1 MRPLEGI
8 RVIDLTHVL
17 AGPFSTH
24 QLCMM
29 GADVIKIE
37 KPGQGDQTRG
47 LALQPELNGLAPG
60 FVALNSGKRSVVV
73 DLKTDEGRRV
83 VEKLVA
89 TADVFVENFRP
100 GKAAK
105 LGLTPERLHAINP
118 ALIYC
123 SISGWGQVGPNA
135 SRPAYDHVIQAATGM
150 MSLQGD
156 NPQAPP
162 MKVGFPVIDI
172 GTGMLAANAILAAL
186 LRRAR
191 GDRTPIVLDVS
202 MVDASA
208 LMMVGV
214 VANYWLA
221 GIAPSRVGNQGF
233 VGSPGADTFP
243 TADGWI
249 STAANTLRQFQT
261 MCAVLGRPDIPTN
274 TALLPKLPDSP
285 DGFLSDLS
293 NKAVRDELVKAFAT
307 DSAAAWEQKFAAA
320 GVPASKV
327 QTVPSYLDGHYMQS
341 GGADV
346 ELETHPLG
354 RSTPARIFHEGFR
367 WTGETRSHAGR
378 PPRLGEHT
386 AAILEELHFPETS
399 IARSSSPEGY
409 TAADVTRLRRS
420 P

>member
-1 MRPLEGI
+1 MRPLEGM

-17 AGPFSTH
+17 AGPFATH
-24 QLCMM
+24 QLCML
-29 GADVIKIE
+29 GAEVIKVE
-37 KPGQGDQTRG
+37 RPGQGDQTRG

-60 FVALNSGKRSVVV
+60 FVALNSGKRSVVL
-73 DLKTDEGRRV
+73 DLKTEHGRKA
-83 VEKLVA
+83 VERLVA

-118 ALIYC
+118 KLIYC

-150 MSLQGD
+150 MALQGSD
-156 NPQAPP
+156 PNAPP
-162 MKVGFPVIDI
+162 IKVGFPVIDI

-191 GDRTPIVLDVS
+191 GDQSPIVLDVS

-208 LMMVGV
+208 VLMVGA
-214 VANYWLA
+214 VASYWLA
-221 GIAPSRVGNQGF
+221 GVAPARVGNQGF

-261 MCAVLGRPDIPTN
+261 MCGVLGRPDILTN
-274 TALLPKLPDSP
+274 KTLLPKLPDSLEA
-285 DGFLSDLS
+285 FLSGLGNAS
-293 NKAVRDELVKAFAT
+293 VREELVKAFSAESAT
-307 DSAAAWEQKFAAA
+307 VWEERFAAT

-327 QTVPSYLDGHYMQS
+327 QTVPAYLDGHYL
-341 GGADV
+341 GTGRADAA
-346 ELETHPLG
+346 LAAHPTG
-354 RSTPARIFHEGFR
+354 RSTPAQIFHEGYR
-367 WTGETRSHAGR
+367 WTGEAHPPLGH

-386 AAILEELHFPETS
+386 TKILGELGE
-399 IARSSSPEGY
+399 AQ
-409 TAADVTRLRRS
+409 
-420 P
+420 

>member
-1 MRPLEGI
+1 MLPLQGM

-24 QLCMM
+24 QLCML

-47 LALQPELNGLAPG
+47 LAMQPGLNGLAPG
-60 FVALNSGKRSVVV
+60 FVALNSGKRSLVV
-73 DLKTDEGRRV
+73 DLKTEDGRKV
-83 VEKLVA
+83 VERLAA

-105 LGLTPERLHAINP
+105 LGLTAERLQAINP
-118 ALIYC
+118 GLIYC

-156 NPQAPP
+156 DPQAPP
-162 MKVGFPVIDI
+162 VKVGFPVIDI

-191 GDRTPIVLDVS
+191 GDQGPIVLDVS

-208 LMMVGV
+208 LLMVGA
-214 VANYWLA
+214 VANYWLS
-221 GIAPSRVGNQGF
+221 GIAPRRVGNQGF

-243 TADGWI
+243 TAEGWI

-261 MCAVLGRPDIPTN
+261 LCGVLGRPDIVTDK
-274 TALLPKLPDSP
+274 ALLPSLPDSP
-285 DGFLSDLS
+285 EGFLSDLG
-293 NKAVRDELVKAFAT
+293 NKAVRAELVKAFAT
-307 DSAAAWEQKFAAA
+307 ASATVWEERLAAA
-320 GVPASKV
+320 GVPAAKV
-327 QTVPSYLDGHYMQS
+327 QTVPSYLDGPYMQS
-341 GGADV
+341 GRVDC
-346 ELETHPLG
+346 ELAAHPLG
-354 RSTPARIFHEGFR
+354 RDGPARILNEGYR
-367 WTGETRSHAGR
+367 WTGEGRSQPGP

-386 AAILEELHFPETS
+386 DAILEELS
-399 IARSSSPEGY
+399 RS
-409 TAADVTRLRRS
+409 A
-420 P
+420 

>member
-1 MRPLEGI
+1 MRPLQGT

-24 QLCMM
+24 QLCML

-37 KPGQGDQTRG
+37 RPGQGDQTRG

-60 FVALNSGKRSVVV
+60 FVSLNSGKRSVVL
-73 DLKTDEGRRV
+73 DLKTEDGRRA

-105 LGLTPERLHAINP
+105 LGLTAERLHAINP
-118 ALIYC
+118 RLVYC
-123 SISGWGQVGPNA
+123 SISGWGQAGPNA

-156 NPQAPP
+156 DPKAPP
-162 MKVGFPVIDI
+162 VKVGFPVIDI

-191 GDRTPIVLDVS
+191 GDTAPIALDVS

-208 LMMVGV
+208 LLMVGA
-214 VANYWLA
+214 VASYWLA

-249 STAANTLRQFQT
+249 STAANTLRHFQI
-261 MCAVLGRPDIPTN
+261 MCEVLGRRDILTDR
-274 TALLPKLPDSP
+274 TLLPKLPDSP
-285 DGFLSDLS
+285 EAFLSGLG
-293 NKAVRDELVKAFAT
+293 NKAVREELIKAFAT
-307 DSAAAWEQKFAAA
+307 DSASAWEARFAAA

-327 QTVPSYLDGHYMQS
+327 QTVPSYLDGHYL
-341 GGADV
+341 GTGRADA
-346 ELETHPLG
+346 ELDVHPLG
-354 RSTPARIFHEGFR
+354 RDAPARILHEGYR
-367 WTGETRSHAGR
+367 WRGEVHAPVGH

-386 AAILEELHFPETS
+386 AEILGEL
-399 IARSSSPEGY
+399 
-409 TAADVTRLRRS
+409 
-420 P
+420 

>member
-1 MRPLEGI
+1 MRPLQGI
-8 RVIDLTHVL
+8 RVVDLTHVL

-24 QLCMM
+24 QLCML

-37 KPGQGDQTRG
+37 RPGQGDQTRG

-60 FVALNSGKRSVVV
+60 FVALNSGKRSVVL
-73 DLKTDEGRRV
+73 DLKSESGIRA

-118 ALIYC
+118 RLVYC

-156 NPQAPP
+156 NPDAPP
-162 MKVGFPVIDI
+162 VKVGFPVIDI

-186 LRRAR
+186 VRRAR
-191 GDRTPIVLDVS
+191 GDTTPIVLDVS

-208 LMMVGV
+208 LLMVGA
-214 VANYWLA
+214 VASYWLA

-249 STAANTLRQFQT
+249 STAANTLRHFQI
-261 MCAVLGRPDIPTN
+261 MCEVLGRRDILTDK
-274 TALLPKLPDSP
+274 TLLPKLPDSP
-285 DGFLSDLS
+285 EAFLSGLG
-293 NKAVRDELVKAFAT
+293 NKAVREELIKAFAT
-307 DSAAAWEQKFAAA
+307 DSASAWEARFAAA

-327 QTVPSYLDGHYMQS
+327 QTVPSYLDGHYL
-341 GGADV
+341 GTGRADA
-346 ELETHPLG
+346 ELERHPLG
-354 RSTPARIFHEGFR
+354 REAPARILHEGYR
-367 WTGETRSHAGR
+367 WAGEAHPPISH

-386 AAILEELHFPETS
+386 TEILGEL
-399 IARSSSPEGY
+399 
-409 TAADVTRLRRS
+409 
-420 P
+420 

>member
-1 MRPLEGI
+1 MRPLQGL

-24 QLCMM
+24 QLCML

-37 KPGQGDQTRG
+37 RPGQGDQTRG

-60 FVALNSGKRSVVV
+60 FVSLNSGKRSVVL
-73 DLKTDEGRRV
+73 DLKSESGIRA

-118 ALIYC
+118 RLVYC

-156 NPQAPP
+156 NPDAPP
-162 MKVGFPVIDI
+162 VKVGFPVIDI

-191 GDRTPIVLDVS
+191 GDTAPIVLDIS

-208 LMMVGV
+208 LLMVGA
-214 VANYWLA
+214 VASYWLA

-249 STAANTLRQFQT
+249 STAANTLRHFQI
-261 MCAVLGRPDIPTN
+261 MCEVLGRRDILSNKT
-274 TALLPKLPDSP
+274 LLPKLPDSP
-285 DGFLSDLS
+285 EAFLSGLA
-293 NKAVRDELVKAFAT
+293 NKAVREELIKAFAT
-307 DSAAAWEQKFAAA
+307 DGAAAWEARFAAA

-327 QTVPSYLDGHYMQS
+327 QTVPSYLDGHYL
-341 GGADV
+341 GTGRADA
-346 ELETHPLG
+346 ELEKHPLG
-354 RSTPARIFHEGFR
+354 RATPARLLHEGYR
-367 WTGETRSHAGR
+367 WTGETHAPVGH

-386 AAILEELHFPETS
+386 AEILGEL
-399 IARSSSPEGY
+399 
-409 TAADVTRLRRS
+409 
-420 P
+420 

>member
-24 QLCMM
+24 QLCML

-47 LALQPELNGLAPG
+47 LAMQPQMNGLAPG

-73 DLKTDEGRRV
+73 DLKTDEGRGV
-83 VEKLVA
+83 IEKLAA

-105 LGLTPERLHAINP
+105 VGLTPERLHAINP
-118 ALIYC
+118 LLIYV

-135 SRPAYDHVIQAATGM
+135 PRPAYDHVIQAATGM

-156 NPQAPP
+156 NPDAPP
-162 MKVGFPVIDI
+162 VKVGFPVIDI

-191 GDRTPIVLDVS
+191 GDQGKIVLDVS

-208 LMMVGV
+208 QLMVGA
-214 VANYWLA
+214 VASYWLN
-221 GIAPSRVGNQGF
+221 GIAPGRFGNRGF

-249 STAANTLRQFQT
+249 STAANTLRQFQN
-261 MCAVLGRPDIPTN
+261 MCSALGRPDIVTN
-274 TALLPKLPDSP
+274 RTLLPKLPDSP
-285 DGFLSDLS
+285 DAFLSDLG
-293 NKAVRDELVKAFAT
+293 NTTVRDELVKAFAA
-307 DSAAAWEQKFAAA
+307 DSASAWEQKLTAA

-327 QTVPSYLDGHYMQS
+327 QTIASYLDGHYLQT
-341 GGADV
+341 GRADA
-346 ELETHPLG
+346 ELATHPLG
-354 RSTPARIFHEGFR
+354 KSTPPRILHEGYR
-367 WTGETRSHAGR
+367 WTGEERPPLGK

-386 AAILEELHFPETS
+386 DEIIKELSQP
-399 IARSSSPEGY
+399 GQ
-409 TAADVTRLRRS
+409 RRHA
-420 P
+420 

>member
-1 MRPLEGI
+1 VIEVREPIASQLKTDLLTISGNVMRPLEGI

-17 AGPFSTH
+17 AGPFATH

-29 GADVIKIE
+29 GADVIKVE

-47 LALQPELNGLAPG
+47 LALRPELQGLAPG
-60 FVALNSGKRSVVV
+60 FVAINSGKRSVVI
-73 DLKTDEGRRV
+73 DLKTEEGRAA
-83 VEKLVA
+83 VERLVA

-105 LGLTPERLHAINP
+105 LGLTPERLQSINP

-135 SRPAYDHVIQAATGM
+135 ARPAYDHVIQAATGM

-156 NPQAPP
+156 DPDAPP

-172 GTGMLAANAILAAL
+172 GTGMLAAEAILAAL

-191 GDRTPIVLDVS
+191 GDKAPIVLDVS

-208 LMMVGV
+208 VLMGGL
-214 VANYWLA
+214 VANYWLS
-221 GIAPSRVGNQGF
+221 GTAPGRVGNRGF

-249 STAANTLRQFQT
+249 STAANTLRQFQA
-261 MCAVLGRPDIPTN
+261 MCAVLGRPDIVTDK
-274 TALLPKLPDSP
+274 ALVPKLPETP
-285 DGFLSDLS
+285 DGFLSDLAG
-293 NKAVRDELVKAFAT
+293 KAVHDELAKAFAADT
-307 DSAAAWEQKFAAA
+307 SAAWEEKLTAA

-327 QTVPSYLDGHYMQS
+327 HTVPSYLDGPYMRT
-341 GGADV
+341 GRADS
-346 ELETHPLG
+346 ELATHPLG
-354 RSTPARIFHEGFR
+354 GTTPARILNEGFR
-367 WTGETRSHAGR
+367 WTGEAAWSVG
-378 PPRLGEHT
+378 PPPKLGEHT
-386 AAILEELHFPETS
+386 EEVLKGL
-399 IARSSSPEGY
+399 A
-409 TAADVTRLRRS
+409 
-420 P
+420 

>member
-1 MRPLEGI
+1 MRPLDGI

-24 QLCMM
+24 QLCML

-47 LALQPELNGLAPG
+47 LALQPQLNGLAPG

-73 DLKTDEGRRV
+73 DLKTDAGREV
-83 VEKLVA
+83 IEKLVA

-105 LGLTPERLHAINP
+105 LGLTAERLQAINP

-123 SISGWGQVGPNA
+123 SISGWGQAGPNA
-135 SRPAYDHVIQAATGM
+135 SRPAYDHVVQAATGM
-150 MSLQGD
+150 MSMQGD
-156 NPQAPP
+156 DPNAPP
-162 MKVGFPVIDI
+162 VKVGFPVIDI

-191 GDRTPIVLDVS
+191 GDTAPIVLDVS

-208 LMMVGV
+208 QLMIGE
-214 VANYWLA
+214 VAKYWLA
-221 GIAPSRVGNQGF
+221 GVAPRRVGNRGF

-261 MCAVLGRPDIPTN
+261 MCGVLGRPDIVTN
-274 TALLPKLPDSP
+274 RTLLPKLPDSP
-285 DGFLSDLS
+285 DGFLSDLGS
-293 NKAVRDELVKAFAT
+293 AAVRDELVKAFAS
-307 DSAAAWEQKFAAA
+307 DSAAAWEEKFAAA
-320 GVPASKV
+320 GVPAAKV
-327 QTVPSYLDGHYMQS
+327 ETVASYLDGHYLQT
-341 GGADV
+341 GRADA
-346 ELETHPLG
+346 ELDAHPLG
-354 RSTPARIFHEGFR
+354 RPGAARILNEGFR
-367 WTGETRSHAGR
+367 WTGEAPLRPGR

-386 AAILEELHFPETS
+386 QEIIDELSRPMKS
-399 IARSSSPEGY
+399 R
-409 TAADVTRLRRS
+409 
-420 P
+420 

>member
-1 MRPLEGI
+1 MRPLDGI

-24 QLCMM
+24 QLCML
-29 GADVIKIE
+29 GADVIKVE

-47 LALQPELNGLAPG
+47 LALQPDLNGLAPG
-60 FVALNSGKRSVVV
+60 FVALNSGKRSVVL
-73 DLKTDEGRRV
+73 DLKTEAGRRAI
-83 VEKLVA
+83 EKLAA

-118 ALIYC
+118 SLIYC
-123 SISGWGQVGPNA
+123 SISGWGQVGSNA

-156 NPQAPP
+156 KPDAPP
-162 MKVGFPVIDI
+162 VKVGFPVIDI

-191 GDRTPIVLDVS
+191 GDTAPIVLDVS

-208 LMMVGV
+208 LLMVGA
-214 VANYWLA
+214 VASYWQA
-221 GIAPSRVGNQGF
+221 GIAPRRVGNQGF

-243 TADGWI
+243 TA
-249 STAANTLRQFQT
+249 ANTLRQFQIL
-261 MCAVLGRPDIPTN
+261 CAVLGRPDIPADKT
-274 TALLPKLPDSP
+274 LLPKLPDSP
-285 DGFLSDLS
+285 DGFLSDLGNS
-293 NKAVRDELVKAFAT
+293 AVRDALVQAFAA
-307 DSAAAWEQKFAAA
+307 DSADAWEEKLAAA

-327 QTVPSYLDGHYMQS
+327 RTVPAYLDGPYMQS
-341 GGADV
+341 GRADC
-346 ELETHPLG
+346 ELDAHPLG
-354 RSTPARIFHEGFR
+354 RETTVRIFHEGFR
-367 WTGETRSHAGR
+367 WTGEAHPRPGR

-386 AAILEELHFPETS
+386 AAVLDELNHTDESNRHNGT
-399 IARSSSPEGY
+399 
-409 TAADVTRLRRS
+409 RRS
-420 P
+420 R

>member
-1 MRPLEGI
+1 MRPLEGM

-24 QLCMM
+24 QLCML

-37 KPGQGDQTRG
+37 RPGLGDQTRG
-47 LALQPELNGLAPG
+47 LALRPELKGLAPG
-60 FVALNSGKRSVVV
+60 FVALNSGKKSVVL
-73 DLKTDEGRRV
+73 DLKTETGRQAL
-83 VEKLVA
+83 EKLVA

-105 LGLTPERLHAINP
+105 LGLTPERLHALNP
-118 ALIYC
+118 KLVYC
-123 SISGWGQVGPNA
+123 SISGWGQIGPNA

-156 NPQAPP
+156 RPDAPP
-162 MKVGFPVIDI
+162 TKVGFPVIDI

-191 GDRTPIVLDVS
+191 GHAAPITLDVS

-208 LMMVGV
+208 LLMGGM

-221 GIAPSRVGNQGF
+221 GAVPSRVGNRGF

-249 STAANTLRQFQT
+249 STAANTLRQFKA
-261 MCAVLGRPDIPTN
+261 MCEVLDRSDIPDNKT
-274 TALLPKLPDSP
+274 LMPKLPESL
-285 DGFLSDLS
+285 DGFLSDLG
-293 NKAVRDELVKAFAT
+293 NDEVRIELVNALAK
-307 DSAAAWEQKFAAA
+307 DSADNWEMKFIAA

-327 QTVPSYLDGHYMQS
+327 HTVASYLDGHYIHT
-341 GGADV
+341 GRADV
-346 ELETHPLG
+346 ALATHPLG
-354 RSTPARIFHEGFR
+354 RSGPAKILHEGFR
-367 WTGETRSHAGR
+367 WAGEVS
-378 PPRLGEHT
+378 PPIGAPPLLGEHT
-386 AAILEELHFPETS
+386 DQFVFGLE
-399 IARSSSPEGY
+399 RSKS
-409 TAADVTRLRRS
+409 T
-420 P
+420 

>member
-17 AGPFSTH
+17 AGPFATH
-24 QLCMM
+24 QLCML

-47 LALQPELNGLAPG
+47 LSLQPELDGLAPG

-73 DLKTDEGRRV
+73 DLKTEDGRRA
-83 VEKLVA
+83 VERLVA

-105 LGLTPERLHAINP
+105 LGLTSERLHAINP

-135 SRPAYDHVIQAATGM
+135 TRPAYDHVVQAATGM

-156 NPQAPP
+156 DPDAPP
-162 MKVGFPVIDI
+162 VKVGFPVIDI
-172 GTGMLAANAILAAL
+172 GTGMLAANAMLAAL

-191 GDRTPIVLDVS
+191 GDKAPIVLDVS

-208 LMMVGV
+208 QMMSGA
-214 VANYWLA
+214 VANYWLS
-221 GIAPSRVGNQGF
+221 GIAPRRVGNQGF

-249 STAANTLRQFQT
+249 STAANTLRQFQAL
-261 MCAVLGRPDIPTN
+261 CAVLGRPDIP
-274 TALLPKLPDSP
+274 ADRMLLPRVPASP
-285 DGFLSDLS
+285 DGFLSDLG

-307 DSAAAWEQKFAAA
+307 DSAAAWEEKLAAA

-327 QTVPSYLDGHYMQS
+327 QTVASFLDGAYMQS
-341 GGADV
+341 GRADL
-346 ELETHPLG
+346 ELAEHPLG
-354 RSTPARIFHEGFR
+354 RSAPARIFHEGFR
-367 WTGETRSHAGR
+367 WTGETHARTAR
-378 PPRLGEHT
+378 PPKLGEHT
-386 AAILEELHFPETS
+386 RTILEGLSAERGS
-399 IARSSSPEGY
+399 ARSR
-409 TAADVTRLRRS
+409 T
-420 P
+420 

>member
-1 MRPLEGI
+1 MLPLEGI

-24 QLCMM
+24 QLCML
-29 GADVIKIE
+29 GAEVIKIE

-47 LALQPELNGLAPG
+47 LAMQPELNGLAPG
-60 FVALNSGKRSVVV
+60 FVALNSGKRSLVV
-73 DLKTDEGRRV
+73 DLKTEDGRKV
-83 VEKLVA
+83 VERLAA

-105 LGLTPERLHAINP
+105 LGLAPERLQAINP
-118 ALIYC
+118 GLIYC
-123 SISGWGQVGPNA
+123 SISGWGQIGPNA

-156 NPQAPP
+156 DPQAPP
-162 MKVGFPVIDI
+162 VKVGFPVIDI

-191 GDRTPIVLDVS
+191 GDQAPIVLDVS

-208 LMMVGV
+208 LLMVGA
-214 VANYWLA
+214 VANYWLS
-221 GIAPSRVGNQGF
+221 GIAPRRVGNQGF

-243 TADGWI
+243 TAEGWI

-261 MCAVLGRPDIPTN
+261 MCRVLGRPDIVTDK
-274 TALLPKLPDSP
+274 ALLPTLPDSP
-285 DGFLSDLS
+285 EGFLSDLG
-293 NKAVRDELVKAFAT
+293 NKAVRAELVKAFAT
-307 DSAAAWEQKFAAA
+307 ASATVWEERLAAA

-327 QTVPSYLDGHYMQS
+327 QTVPSYLDGPYMRS
-341 GGADV
+341 GRVDC
-346 ELETHPLG
+346 ELAAHPLG
-354 RSTPARIFHEGFR
+354 RDGPARILNEGFR
-367 WTGETRSHAGR
+367 WTGEARSRPGP

-386 AAILEELHFPETS
+386 DAILEELS
-399 IARSSSPEGY
+399 RS
-409 TAADVTRLRRS
+409 A
-420 P
+420 

>member
-1 MRPLEGI
+1 MRPLEGV

-24 QLCMM
+24 QLCML
-29 GADVIKIE
+29 GADVIKVE

-47 LALQPELNGLAPG
+47 LAMQPELNGLAPG

-73 DLKTDEGRRV
+73 DLKTEEGREV
-83 VEKLVA
+83 VERLVA

-100 GKAAK
+100 GKAAR
-105 LGLTPERLHAINP
+105 LGLTPARLHAINP

-135 SRPAYDHVIQAATGM
+135 PRPAYDHVIQAATGM

-156 NPQAPP
+156 DAEAPP

-172 GTGMLAANAILAAL
+172 GTGMLAANAMLAAL

-191 GDRTPIVLDVS
+191 GDQAAIVLDIS

-208 LMMVGV
+208 LLMVGA
-214 VANYWLA
+214 VANYWLS
-221 GIAPSRVGNQGF
+221 GIAPRRVGNQGF

-261 MCAVLGRPDIPTN
+261 MCGVLGRPDIPTN
-274 TALLPKLPDSP
+274 KALLPKLPDSP
-285 DGFLSDLS
+285 DGFLSDLGG
-293 NKAVRDELVKAFAT
+293 KAVRDELVNAFAAH
-307 DSAAAWEQKFAAA
+307 SAAAWEERLAAA

-327 QTVPSYLDGHYMQS
+327 QTVPSYLDGHYLQS
-341 GGADV
+341 GRADC
-346 ELETHPLG
+346 ELEAHPLG
-354 RSTPARIFHEGFR
+354 RAAPARIFNEGFR
-367 WTGETRSHAGR
+367 WTGEAASRPGR

-386 AAILEELHFPETS
+386 TEILKELQ
-399 IARSSSPEGY
+399 
-409 TAADVTRLRRS
+409 RL
-420 P
+420 

>member
-24 QLCMM
+24 QLCML
-29 GADVIKIE
+29 GAEVIKIE

-47 LALQPELNGLAPG
+47 LALQPDLDGLAPG
-60 FVALNSGKRSVVV
+60 FVALNSGKRSVVL
-73 DLKTDEGRRV
+73 DLKTEAGRNAI
-83 VEKLVA
+83 EKLAA

-118 ALIYC
+118 SLIYC

-135 SRPAYDHVIQAATGM
+135 ARPAYDHVIQAATGM

-156 NPQAPP
+156 KPDAPP
-162 MKVGFPVIDI
+162 VKVGFPVIDI

-191 GDRTPIVLDVS
+191 GDKAPIVLDVS

-208 LMMVGV
+208 LLMVGA
-214 VANYWLA
+214 VANYWQA
-221 GIAPSRVGNQGF
+221 GIAPRRVGNQGF

-249 STAANTLRQFQT
+249 STAANTLRQFRVL
-261 MCAVLGRPDIPTN
+261 CAVLGRPDIP
-274 TALLPKLPDSP
+274 ADRSLLPKLPDSP
-285 DGFLSDLS
+285 DGFLSDLGNS
-293 NKAVRDELVKAFAT
+293 AVRDALVKAFAADT
-307 DSAAAWEQKFAAA
+307 AAAWEEKLASA
-320 GVPASKV
+320 GVPASEV
-327 QTVPSYLDGHYMQS
+327 RTVPAYLDGPYMQS
-341 GGADV
+341 GRADC
-346 ELETHPLG
+346 ELDAHPLG
-354 RSTPARIFHEGFR
+354 QDTTARVFHEGYR
-367 WTGETRSHAGR
+367 WTGESRPRPGR

-386 AAILEELHFPETS
+386 AAVLDELKDAGESNRHT
-399 IARSSSPEGY
+399 GM
-409 TAADVTRLRRS
+409 RRS
-420 P
+420 K

>member
-1 MRPLEGI
+1 MRPLQGI

-24 QLCMM
+24 QLCML

-47 LALQPELNGLAPG
+47 LAMQPEMNGLAPG
-60 FVALNSGKRSVVV
+60 FVALNSGKRSVVA
-73 DLKTDEGRRV
+73 DLKTDEGRKL
-83 VEKLVA
+83 VEQLVA

-118 ALIYC
+118 KLIYC
-123 SISGWGQVGPNA
+123 SISGWGQIGPNA
-135 SRPAYDHVIQAATGM
+135 QRPAYDHVVQAATGM

-156 NPQAPP
+156 NADAPP
-162 MKVGFPVIDI
+162 VKVGFPVIDI
-172 GTGMLAANAILAAL
+172 GTGMLAANAMLAAL

-191 GDRTPIVLDVS
+191 GDQAPIVLDVS

-208 LMMVGV
+208 QLMVGA
-214 VANYWLA
+214 VANYWLN
-221 GIAPSRVGNQGF
+221 GVGPRRVGNQGF

-249 STAANTLRQFQT
+249 STAANTLRQFEVLCQ
-261 MCAVLGRPDIPTN
+261 VLGRSDIPANRT
-274 TALLPKLPDSP
+274 LLPKLPDSP
-285 DGFLSDLS
+285 DGFLSDLGS
-293 NKAVRDELVKAFAT
+293 KTVREELVKAFAA
-307 DSAAAWEQKFAAA
+307 DSAAAWEEKLAAA

-327 QTVPSYLDGHYMQS
+327 QTVPSYLDGHYLQS
-341 GGADV
+341 GGADC
-346 ELETHPLG
+346 ELAAHPLG
-354 RSTPARIFHEGFR
+354 RDGPARIFHEGYR
-367 WTGETRSHAGR
+367 WTGEPRTRPAP

-386 AAILEELHFPETS
+386 RAIIDELS
-399 IARSSSPEGY
+399 QSANRASAGRK
-409 TAADVTRLRRS
+409 A
-420 P
+420 

>member
-24 QLCMM
+24 QLCML

-47 LALQPELNGLAPG
+47 LSLQPELKGMAPG
-60 FVALNSGKRSVVV
+60 FVALNAGKRSIVL
-73 DLKTDEGRRV
+73 DLKTDEGRRT

-105 LGLTPERLHAINP
+105 LGLTPERLHAIKP
-118 ALIYC
+118 TLIYC

-150 MSLQGD
+150 MLLQGD
-156 NPQAPP
+156 NPEAPP
-162 MKVGFPVIDI
+162 MKVGFPMIDI
-172 GTGMLAANAILAAL
+172 GTGMMAANAMLAAL

-191 GDRTPIVLDVS
+191 GDLSPIVLDVS

-208 LMMVGV
+208 QLMVGA

-221 GIAPSRVGNQGF
+221 GIAPRRVGNQGF

-249 STAANTLRQFQT
+249 STAANTLRQFQIL
-261 MCAVLGRPDIPTN
+261 CRVLDRPDILTN
-274 TALLPKLPDSP
+274 RELLPKLPSSP
-285 DGFLSDLS
+285 DGFLSDLN
-293 NKAVRDELVKAFAT
+293 NKALRDELVKAFAT
-307 DSAAAWEQKFAAA
+307 ERAVVWEERLAAA
-320 GVPASKV
+320 GVPASMV
-327 QTVPSYLDGHYMQS
+327 QTVPSYLDGHYVQS
-341 GGADV
+341 GRVDS
-346 ELETHPLG
+346 ELEAHPLG
-354 RSTPARIFHEGFR
+354 RSTSARILNEGFR
-367 WTGETRSHAGR
+367 WTGEARSRPRHA
-378 PPRLGEHT
+378 PRLGEHT
-386 AAILEELHFPETS
+386 AAILEELS
-399 IARSSSPEGY
+399 QSA
-409 TAADVTRLRRS
+409 
-420 P
+420 

>member
-1 MRPLEGI
+1 MRPLQGI

-24 QLCMM
+24 QLCML

-37 KPGQGDQTRG
+37 RPGQGDQTRG

-60 FVALNSGKRSVVV
+60 FVSLNSGKRSVVV
-73 DLKTDEGRRV
+73 DLKTDEGRQA

-118 ALIYC
+118 KLIYC

-156 NPQAPP
+156 KPDAPP
-162 MKVGFPVIDI
+162 VKVGFPVIDI
-172 GTGMLAANAILAAL
+172 GTGMLAANAMLAAL

-191 GDRTPIVLDVS
+191 GDTAPIVLDVS

-208 LMMVGV
+208 LLMVGA

-221 GIAPSRVGNQGF
+221 GIAPTRVGNQGF

-249 STAANTLRQFQT
+249 STAANTLRHFQI
-261 MCAVLGRPDIPTN
+261 MCGVLGRPDILTN
-274 TALLPKLPDSP
+274 KTLLPKLPDLP
-285 DGFLSDLS
+285 EAFLSGLG
-293 NKAVRDELVKAFAT
+293 NTAVREELIKAFAT
-307 DSAAAWEQKFAAA
+307 ESAAVWEERFAAA

-327 QTVPSYLDGHYMQS
+327 QTVPSHLDGHYLS
-341 GGADV
+341 TGRADAK
-346 ELETHPLG
+346 LDTHPLG
-354 RSTPARIFHEGFR
+354 RTTAARILHEGYR
-367 WTGETRSHAGR
+367 WTGETHPPINR

-386 AAILEELHFPETS
+386 EAILGEL
-399 IARSSSPEGY
+399 
-409 TAADVTRLRRS
+409 
-420 P
+420 

>member
-1 MRPLEGI
+1 MRPLQGI

-24 QLCMM
+24 QLCML

-37 KPGQGDQTRG
+37 RPGQGDQTRG

-60 FVALNSGKRSVVV
+60 FVSLNTGKRSVVL
-73 DLKTDEGRRV
+73 DLKSEAGIRAI
-83 VEKLVA
+83 ENLVA

-118 ALIYC
+118 RLVYC
-123 SISGWGQVGPNA
+123 SISGWGQLGPNA

-156 NPQAPP
+156 DPNAPP
-162 MKVGFPVIDI
+162 VKVGFPVIDI

-191 GDRTPIVLDVS
+191 GDTAPIVLDVS

-208 LMMVGV
+208 LLMVGA
-214 VANYWLA
+214 VAGYWLA

-249 STAANTLRQFQT
+249 STAANTLRHFRI
-261 MCAVLGRPDIPTN
+261 MCEVLGRPDILN
-274 TALLPKLPDSP
+274 NKALLPKLPESP
-285 DGFLSDLS
+285 EAFLSGLG
-293 NKAVRDELVKAFAT
+293 NKAVREELIKAFAT
-307 DSAAAWEQKFAAA
+307 DSAAAWEERFAAA
-320 GVPASKV
+320 GVPASKM
-327 QTVPSYLDGHYMQS
+327 QTVPSYLDGHYL
-341 GGADV
+341 GTGRADA

-354 RSTPARIFHEGFR
+354 RVSPARIFHEGYR
-367 WTGETRSHAGR
+367 WAGETHPPIGR

-386 AAILEELHFPETS
+386 AEILGELE
-399 IARSSSPEGY
+399 AR
-409 TAADVTRLRRS
+409 
-420 P
+420 